1 MGLGKTI
8 MVIALILAHR
18 PSYLDKTLVI
28 VPLSVAKQWE
38 QQLNK
43 FAPFLSVLVVN

>member
-1 MGLGKTI
+1 

-38 QQLNK
+38 HQLNK